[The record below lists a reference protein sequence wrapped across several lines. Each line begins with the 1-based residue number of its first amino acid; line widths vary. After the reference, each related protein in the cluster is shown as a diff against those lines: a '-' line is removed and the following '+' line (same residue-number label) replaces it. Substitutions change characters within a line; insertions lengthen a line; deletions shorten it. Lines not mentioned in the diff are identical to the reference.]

1 MTLGPIFCFQNKQ
14 KHFLVFNLIDLDL
27 VPTHG
32 LSIHFFIFLSSSQG
46 LQSRP
51 SSFIDML
58 LQTKKSE
65 VIFVITLNHLLYI
78 LVELN
83 MQENTKKF
91 EVRLNSTNVD
101 KLFFMNFFI

>member
-1 MTLGPIFCFQNKQ
+1 
-14 KHFLVFNLIDLDL
+14 
-27 VPTHG
+27 
-32 LSIHFFIFLSSSQG
+32 
-46 LQSRP
+46 
-51 SSFIDML
+51 ML

-78 LVELN
+78 LVELS

-101 KLFFMNFFI
+101 KLFFYVFFYIIFLTPM

>member
-1 MTLGPIFCFQNKQ
+1 
-14 KHFLVFNLIDLDL
+14 
-27 VPTHG
+27 
-32 LSIHFFIFLSSSQG
+32 
-46 LQSRP
+46 
-51 SSFIDML
+51 ML

-65 VIFVITLNHLLYI
+65 VIFVITLHHLLYI

-101 KLFFMNFFI
+101 KLFLMYFFYIIFLSPM

>member
-1 MTLGPIFCFQNKQ
+1 
-14 KHFLVFNLIDLDL
+14 
-27 VPTHG
+27 
-32 LSIHFFIFLSSSQG
+32 
-46 LQSRP
+46 
-51 SSFIDML
+51 ML

-78 LVELN
+78 LVELS

-101 KLFFMNFFI
+101 KLFFYVFFYIIFLSPM

>member
-1 MTLGPIFCFQNKQ
+1 
-14 KHFLVFNLIDLDL
+14 
-27 VPTHG
+27 
-32 LSIHFFIFLSSSQG
+32 
-46 LQSRP
+46 
-51 SSFIDML
+51 ML

-65 VIFVITLNHLLYI
+65 VIFVITLNHFLYI

-101 KLFFMNFFI
+101 KLFYVFFYIIFLSLM

>member
-1 MTLGPIFCFQNKQ
+1 
-14 KHFLVFNLIDLDL
+14 
-27 VPTHG
+27 
-32 LSIHFFIFLSSSQG
+32 
-46 LQSRP
+46 
-51 SSFIDML
+51 ML

-101 KLFFMNFFI
+101 KLIFMYFLYIIFLSPM

>member
-1 MTLGPIFCFQNKQ
+1 MF
-14 KHFLVFNLIDLDL
+14 
-27 VPTHG
+27 
-32 LSIHFFIFLSSSQG
+32 
-46 LQSRP
+46 
-51 SSFIDML
+51 

-78 LVELN
+78 LVELS

-101 KLFFMNFFI
+101 KLFFYVFFYIIFLNPM